1 MSIKFIRRRTGVLG
15 KRRWGNRWKSVQK
28 KKKRVELGEKFL
40 MSLAHSLPPP
50 EIRESGINGLEK
62 KKGEKFRQELQTLKT
77 RTELRT

>member
-15 KRRWGNRWKSVQK
+15 KRRWEEK
-28 KKKRVELGEKFL
+28 KKELGERFL

-77 RTELRT
+77 RTKLRT